1 VYRAGNGTIGIL
13 FCRKG
18 LYTLKQTTPDWSHGV
33 LRDKAFYIWRNT
45 REMMGKPTSVDT
57 SFALGKALRLPSAL
71 LVLVLVALYSANAP
85 QASTAQSV
93 PQPQAAVTAP
103 APTAPAVAPEAST
116 ETSATAVP
124 AVFSRN
130 KAQGLSPKVLAMALD
145 AVSAARARGI
155 SGRDDRLTVIDYSL
169 PSTQPRIWVLD
180 TERGKVLYHGLVAHG
195 AGSGD
200 KYASHFSNVNDSRA
214 TSLGLFLTGDTYEG
228 GNGYSLKLLGLDPG
242 VNDLA
247 EMRHIVMHGA
257 WYVSDEH
264 ARQFGMIGRS
274 WGCPALAQTDAQSV
288 IDTIKGGTF
297 VYSYAASAAPSVLR
311 ASYRTA
317 SVGNRASSRTSS
329 VTRHS
334 SSRSRVAVSRHKAK
348 RAVTRI
354 AKAPVR
360 TSPAFRTT
368 RATR

>member
-1 VYRAGNGTIGIL
+1 
-13 FCRKG
+13 
-18 LYTLKQTTPDWSHGV
+18 
-33 LRDKAFYIWRNT
+33 
-45 REMMGKPTSVDT
+45 
-57 SFALGKALRLPSAL
+57 
-71 LVLVLVALYSANAP
+71 
-85 QASTAQSV
+85 
-93 PQPQAAVTAP
+93 
-103 APTAPAVAPEAST
+103 
-116 ETSATAVP
+116 
-124 AVFSRN
+124 
-130 KAQGLSPKVLAMALD
+130 MALD
-145 AVSAARARGI
+145 AVSSARARGI
-155 SGRDDRLTVIDYSL
+155 SGKDDRLTVIDYSL
-169 PSTQPRIWVLD
+169 PSTQPRLWVLD
-180 TERGKVLYHGLVAHG
+180 LERGKVLYHGLVAHG

-228 GNGYSLKLLGLDPG
+228 GNGYSLVLKGLDPG

-274 WGCPALAQTDAQSV
+274 WGCPALPQADAQPV
-288 IDTIKGGTF
+288 IDAIKGGTF

-317 SVGNRASSRTSS
+317 SVGRRVLRAFSRATS

-334 SSRSRVAVSRHKAK
+334 SRSRFASRRGRAP

-354 AKAPVR
+354 AKAPAR
-360 TSPAFRTT
+360 TPAVS

>member
-1 VYRAGNGTIGIL
+1 
-13 FCRKG
+13 
-18 LYTLKQTTPDWSHGV
+18 
-33 LRDKAFYIWRNT
+33 
-45 REMMGKPTSVDT
+45 
-57 SFALGKALRLPSAL
+57 
-71 LVLVLVALYSANAP
+71 
-85 QASTAQSV
+85 
-93 PQPQAAVTAP
+93 
-103 APTAPAVAPEAST
+103 
-116 ETSATAVP
+116 
-124 AVFSRN
+124 
-130 KAQGLSPKVLAMALD
+130 MALD
-145 AVSAARARGI
+145 AVSAARARGV
-155 SGRDDRLTVIDYSL
+155 SGRDARLTVIDYSL

-180 TERGKVLYHGLVAHG
+180 LERGKVLYHGLVAHG

-228 GNGYSLKLLGLDPG
+228 GNGYSLKLRGLDPG

-247 EMRHIVMHGA
+247 ESRHIVMHGA

-317 SVGNRASSRTSS
+317 SSVGHRALRTSSRASS

-334 SSRSRVAVSRHKAK
+334 SSRARAAVSRHKAK

-354 AKAPVR
+354 AKAPAR
-360 TSPAFRTT
+360 TTATLKTT
-368 RATR
+368 RAAR

>member
-1 VYRAGNGTIGIL
+1 
-13 FCRKG
+13 
-18 LYTLKQTTPDWSHGV
+18 
-33 LRDKAFYIWRNT
+33 
-45 REMMGKPTSVDT
+45 MMGKPTSVDT
-57 SFALGKALRLPSAL
+57 SIALGKALRLPSAL
-71 LVLVLVALYSANAP
+71 LVLALVGIYSANAP

-103 APTAPAVAPEAST
+103 AAPAVAPEAP
-116 ETSATAVP
+116 ATAVP
-124 AVFSRN
+124 AVLSRN

-228 GNGYSLKLLGLDPG
+228 GNGYSLKLHGLDPG

-317 SVGNRASSRTSS
+317 SVGKRALRTSSRTSS

-334 SSRSRVAVSRHKAK
+334 SSRSRAAVSRHKAK
-348 RAVTRI
+348 RTVTRI

-360 TSPAFRTT
+360 TSPAFKTT